1 MADIEDII
9 RGAEARFIEAEGQAR
24 VCFVVKCEHAGCD
37 HELLIPRPQLKGS
50 ARREHAGKTPAFVH
64 AIEHTM
70 ARAGWTFRRHRA
82 RPLCPEHHPR
92 IIYAPAPKEPALPID
107 SRPNGATPLPGPAL
121 SAQPAPTREPTRAD
135 NQRIHE
141 ELAVAYD
148 DVAFRYKNDGSDEKV
163 AKKLDVPRAWVS
175 TIRRGFFGEHD
186 RNEAAEDDKT
196 IAAAMELLAE
206 SDRKVQE
213 ARLVASRAVAL
224 VDDAAA
230 GVTRARAM
238 LDGIRRAR

>member
-9 RGAEARFIEAEGQAR
+9 RGAEARFVEADSQSR
-24 VCFVVKCEHAGCD
+24 ICFVVKCEHAGCD

-50 ARREHAGKTPAFVH
+50 ARRERASKTPAFIH
-64 AIEHTM
+64 AIEHAM
-70 ARAGWTFRRHRA
+70 ERADWTFRRHRA
-82 RPLCPEHHPR
+82 RPLCAEHHPR
-92 IIYAPAPKEPALPID
+92 LTYAPKEPAPVAITEI
-107 SRPNGATPLPGPAL
+107 PANTPLNAKM
-121 SAQPAPTREPTRAD
+121 PTRAD

>member
-9 RGAEARFIEAEGQAR
+9 RGAEARFIEADGQAR
-24 VCFVVKCEHAGCD
+24 VCFVVKCEHVGCD
-37 HELLIPRPQLKGS
+37 NELLIPRPQLKGS
-50 ARREHAGKTPAFVH
+50 ARREHAGKTPAFIH
-64 AIEHTM
+64 AIEHAM
-70 ARAGWTFRRHRA
+70 ERADWTFRRHRA
-82 RPLCPEHHPR
+82 RPLCAEHHPR
-92 IIYAPAPKEPALPID
+92 LTYVPKEPAPMAITEIL
-107 SRPNGATPLPGPAL
+107 ATAPLNAKM
-121 SAQPAPTREPTRAD
+121 PTRAD

-206 SDRKVQE
+206 ADKKAEE
-213 ARLVASRAVAL
+213 AKKQAAG
-224 VDDAAA
+224 AAA
-230 GVTRARAM
+230 DVSRARAM